1 MTADKPPQLELPIR
15 RMLEL
20 ERAEKIVTAL
30 ARGELPALT
39 DAELEQ
45 IIAIAGEDAP
55 LFDPD
60 TLELDGWRRDH
71 SRSWVPPDI
80 HAIDAIPDRGQ
91 GEQLPQPAPGS
102 ASGTPGSS
110 TAAQKT
116 AAQKTAAQKTA
127 AQKTAAQKT
136 AAQKTAAQKTAAQKT
151 AAQKTAAQKTAAQK
165 LTELTPAQF
174 LAECEAIRNDKLRE
188 RWAKDPENWIHRWDR
203 RADWIERWGGR
214 QLP

>member
-71 SRSWVPPDI
+71 NRSWVPPDI

-127 AQKTAAQKT
+127 AQKLA
-136 AAQKTAAQKTAAQKT
+136 
-151 AAQKTAAQKTAAQK
+151 
-165 LTELTPAQF
+165 ELTPAQF
-174 LAECEAIRNDKLRE
+174 LAECEAIRNDELRE

>member
-1 MTADKPPQLELPIR
+1 MRLIGAMGAEELTADKPPQLELPIR

-30 ARGELPALT
+30 AGGELPALT

-71 SRSWVPPDI
+71 NRSWVPPGI
-80 HAIDAIPDRGQ
+80 NAIDARPVRSPN
-91 GEQLPQPAPGS
+91 EPAGG
-102 ASGTPGSS
+102 ASGTP
-110 TAAQKT
+110 
-116 AAQKTAAQKTA
+116 
-127 AQKTAAQKT
+127 
-136 AAQKTAAQKTAAQKT
+136 AQKTAAQKT

-165 LTELTPAQF
+165 LAELTPAQF
-174 LAECEAIRNDKLRE
+174 RAECEAIRNDELRE

-203 RADWIERWGGR
+203 RADWIERWGER

>member
-71 SRSWVPPDI
+71 NRSWVPPDI
-80 HAIDAIPDRGQ
+80 HAIDASPVRGQ
-91 GEQLPQPAPGS
+91 ESSYRSRPPAPRPEL
-102 ASGTPGSS
+102 SGNDELRPNSS
-110 TAAQKT
+110 RCGYQ
-116 AAQKTAAQKTA
+116 
-127 AQKTAAQKT
+127 
-136 AAQKTAAQKTAAQKT
+136 
-151 AAQKTAAQKTAAQK
+151 
-165 LTELTPAQF
+165 
-174 LAECEAIRNDKLRE
+174 E
-188 RWAKDPENWIHRWDR
+188 RS
-203 RADWIERWGGR
+203 
-214 QLP
+214 

>member
-1 MTADKPPQLELPIR
+1 MTEDKPPELQLPIR

-20 ERAEKIVTAL
+20 EHAEKIVRAM
-30 ARGELPALT
+30 ARGELEGLT

-71 SRSWVPPDI
+71 NRRWVPPDI
-80 HAIDAIPDRGQ
+80 HAIDANPVRAQ
-91 GEQLPQPAPGS
+91 GEQLRPPPAPGP

-110 TAAQKT
+110 SAAVRKQL
-116 AAQKTAAQKTA
+116 A
-127 AQKTAAQKT
+127 
-136 AAQKTAAQKTAAQKT
+136 
-151 AAQKTAAQKTAAQK
+151 
-165 LTELTPAQF
+165 ELTPTQF
-174 LAECEAIRNDKLRE
+174 LAECEAIRNDELRE
-188 RWAKDPENWIHRWDR
+188 RWANDRGKWIHRWDQ
-203 RADWIERWGGR
+203 RADLIGRWGKR

>member
-71 SRSWVPPDI
+71 NRSWIPPDI
-80 HAIDAIPDRGQ
+80 NAIDASPRQESRRAGPRLRVRNARQQHGSAEDGSAEACRAHSRPIPRRVRSYQERRAEEAVGERPRELDSPLGPAGRLDRTVGRT
-91 GEQLPQPAPGS
+91 PAPI
-102 ASGTPGSS
+102 SGRS
-110 TAAQKT
+110 
-116 AAQKTAAQKTA
+116 
-127 AQKTAAQKT
+127 
-136 AAQKTAAQKTAAQKT
+136 
-151 AAQKTAAQKTAAQK
+151 
-165 LTELTPAQF
+165 
-174 LAECEAIRNDKLRE
+174 
-188 RWAKDPENWIHRWDR
+188 WARFPWFVVTT
-203 RADWIERWGGR
+203 
-214 QLP
+214 

>member
-71 SRSWVPPDI
+71 NRSWVPPGI
-80 HAIDAIPDRGQ
+80 NAIDASPVRS
-91 GEQLPQPAPGS
+91 PAATEPAGGS

-116 AAQKTAAQKTA
+116 AAQKTAAQKLA
-127 AQKTAAQKT
+127 
-136 AAQKTAAQKTAAQKT
+136 
-151 AAQKTAAQKTAAQK
+151 
-165 LTELTPAQF
+165 ELTSAQF
-174 LAECEAIRNDKLRE
+174 LAECEAIRNDELRE

>member
-71 SRSWVPPDI
+71 NRSWVPPDI
-80 HAIDAIPDRGQ
+80 HAIDASPVRSPD
-91 GEQLPQPAPGS
+91 EPAPGA
-102 ASGTPGSS
+102 ASG
-110 TAAQKT
+110 
-116 AAQKTAAQKTA
+116 
-127 AQKTAAQKT
+127 
-136 AAQKTAAQKTAAQKT
+136 
-151 AAQKTAAQKTAAQK
+151 
-165 LTELTPAQF
+165 
-174 LAECEAIRNDKLRE
+174 AIRNDELRE

-203 RADWIERWGGR
+203 RDDWIERWGGR

>member
-71 SRSWVPPDI
+71 NRSWVPPNI
-80 HAIDAIPDRGQ
+80 NAIDASPVRGQ

-102 ASGTPGSS
+102 RVRNARQQHGS
-110 TAAQKT
+110 
-116 AAQKTAAQKTA
+116 
-127 AQKTAAQKT
+127 
-136 AAQKTAAQKTAAQKT
+136 
-151 AAQKTAAQKTAAQK
+151 
-165 LTELTPAQF
+165 
-174 LAECEAIRNDKLRE
+174 AEVSC
-188 RWAKDPENWIHRWDR
+188 
-203 RADWIERWGGR
+203 G
-214 QLP
+214 

>member
-71 SRSWVPPDI
+71 NRSWVPPKI
-80 HAIDAIPDRGQ
+80 HAIDATPVRSPDD
-91 GEQLPQPAPGS
+91 PAPGG
-102 ASGTPGSS
+102 ASGTPDSS
-110 TAAQKT
+110 TSAQNTAAQNTAAQKT
-116 AAQKTAAQKTA
+116 AAQKTT
-127 AQKTAAQKT
+127 
-136 AAQKTAAQKTAAQKT
+136 
-151 AAQKTAAQKTAAQK
+151 AQK
-165 LTELTPAQF
+165 LAELTPAQF
-174 LAECEAIRNDKLRE
+174 LAECEAIRNDELRE

>member
-30 ARGELPALT
+30 AGGELPALT

-55 LFDPD
+55 LFAPD

-71 SRSWVPPDI
+71 NRSWVPPDI
-80 HAIDAIPDRGQ
+80 HDIDAKPVRSPN
-91 GEQLPQPAPGS
+91 EPAPGG
-102 ASGTPGSS
+102 ASGTP
-110 TAAQKT
+110 AQKT

-127 AQKTAAQKT
+127 AQKRQRRSLPSSLPPNSAPSA
-136 AAQKTAAQKTAAQKT
+136 
-151 AAQKTAAQKTAAQK
+151 K
-165 LTELTPAQF
+165 LSGTTS
-174 LAECEAIRNDKLRE
+174 
-188 RWAKDPENWIHRWDR
+188 
-203 RADWIERWGGR
+203 
-214 QLP
+214 